1 MKADEYKIQD
11 VFHSGGSVQ
20 YKLPHFQREYAW
32 EKNNWKMFF
41 DDVMSMYDDRSGT
54 PSKHF
59 LGTIVVMTDGTHG
72 ISMIVH
78 KIVDGQQ
85 RLITASLLLCALRNS
100 ISPERN
106 SISPE
111 QKLFDEINSYLI
123 NPREDGDFYFKLVP
137 TVRYGDK
144 RAYFSILRDQF
155 NGSSES
161 KITTAYKYF
170 RKRISDKNQL
180 DLERFVKCIV
190 AGMEVVFV
198 KLAENEQPY
207 KIFESLNAK
216 GKALTQPDLVRNYI
230 AMRLPTSGQEQ
241 VFDNYWIGIEQTLQ
255 ERRKT
260 VRGMGELTAFLRHYL
275 SYNSGQLPTAKRVY
289 ETFRNRMETEFS
301 SVDQFIEEIEV
312 IHQFS
317 RYYNKLLRPQNE
329 PNGEIQD
336 QLIRLNTLAFS
347 SPYPFLMYLYDLYAK
362 NSISSDEFLKTLKAI
377 ENHVVR
383 RFLAGESTPYLHN
396 MFATLKSDVDKNRIS
411 QTTTDALL
419 NKKYPSDHRLRRE
432 LFSTR
437 FYHIKYPRRAVIVLE
452 TLNRHLSKDT
462 DGHTVLDG
470 ESTIEHILPQKLSKE
485 WEEHLGISWEE
496 DHEIYCDTIGNV
508 TILTKKWN
516 SSLSDSE
523 FHKKK
528 SKLAQHGLL
537 LNSNYFSQDIA
548 KWNADAIRERT
559 KYLTD
564 LILEVWPALGEQPEP
579 DSVTGTKPTSLTI
592 LDESFNVKTWQEV
605 AIQTAQTISGLAG
618 AEEFESLA
626 GKFNKDFKREC
637 LDDKAYKKMPN
648 GWCLR
653 VRRSAEDVV
662 RFCKKLVTS
671 AGLSEKDW
679 DVKYE

>member
-11 VFHSGGSVQ
+11 VFYSGGSVQ

-54 PSKHF
+54 TSKHF

-72 ISMIVH
+72 ISMTVH

-100 ISPERN
+100 ISPE
-106 SISPE
+106 
-111 QKLFDEINSYLI
+111 QKLSKEINSYLI
-123 NPREDGDFYFKLVP
+123 NPREDGEFHFKLVP
-137 TVRYGDK
+137 TTQYGDK
-144 RAYFSILRDQF
+144 QAYFSIILREQF
-155 NGSSES
+155 NGNSES
-161 KITTAYKYF
+161 KITDAYKYF

-198 KLAENEQPY
+198 KLAKNEQPY

-216 GKALTQPDLVRNYI
+216 GKALTQPDLVRNYV
-230 AMRLPTSGQEQ
+230 AMRLPISEQEQ
-241 VFDNYWIGIEQTLQ
+241 VFGNYWVDIQRTLQ
-255 ERRKT
+255 DRRKI

-275 SYNSGQLPTAKRVY
+275 SYNSGQLPTANRVY
-289 ETFRNRMETEFS
+289 ETFRNRMETKEFS
-301 SVDQFIEEIEV
+301 SVDQFIEEIKV
-312 IHQFS
+312 IHRFS

-329 PNGEIQD
+329 PNEEIQD

-347 SPYPFLMYLYDLYAK
+347 SPYPFLMYLYDLYDK
-362 NSISSDEFLKTLKAI
+362 NSISSDEFLKTLKTI

-396 MFATLKSDVDKNRIS
+396 MFPILKRDIDENRIS
-411 QTTTDALL
+411 QTTTEALL
-419 NKKYPSDHRLRRE
+419 NKKYPSDHRLHQE
-432 LFSTR
+432 LISNK
-437 FYHIKYPRRAVIVLE
+437 FYHKESKRVVVVLK
-452 TLNRHLSKDT
+452 TLNRRLSQKQKT
-462 DGHTVLDG
+462 GGYTVLDS
-470 ESTIEHILPQKLSKE
+470 EPTIEHIMPQKMSDE
-485 WEEHLGISWEE
+485 WQEHLGDFWEE
-496 DHEIYCDTIGNV
+496 DHEDYLNTIGNL
-508 TILTKKWN
+508 TIITKEWN
-516 SSLSDSE
+516 SSLSNSE
-523 FHKKK
+523 FHEKK
-528 SKLAQHGLL
+528 SKLAQNALL
-537 LNSNYFSQDIA
+537 LNKKYFSQDIA

-559 KYLTD
+559 KYLTG
-564 LILEVWPALGEQPEP
+564 LILEVWPALGEQPN
-579 DSVTGTKPTSLTI
+579 SVTGTKPTSLTI
-592 LDESFNVKTWQEV
+592 LGDSFDVKNWREV
-605 AIQTAQTISGLAG
+605 AIQTAQTILELAG

>member
-20 YKLPHFQREYAW
+20 YRLPHFQREYAW

-41 DDVMSMYDDRSGT
+41 DDVMSMYADPSGT
-54 PSKHF
+54 TSKHF

-72 ISMIVH
+72 ISMTVY

-100 ISPERN
+100 ISPE
-106 SISPE
+106 
-111 QKLFDEINSYLI
+111 QKLFDEIDSYLI
-123 NPREDGDFYFKLVP
+123 NPREDGEFYFKLVP
-137 TVRYGDK
+137 TAKYGDK
-144 RAYFSILRDQF
+144 RAYFSILRERF

-161 KITTAYKYF
+161 KITAAYKYF
-170 RKRISDKNQL
+170 RKRIDENQL
-180 DLERFVKCIV
+180 DFEHFVKCIV

-198 KLAENEQPY
+198 KLDENEQPY

-216 GKALTQPDLVRNYI
+216 GKALTQPDLVRNYV
-230 AMRLPTSGQEQ
+230 AMRLPISEQEQ
-241 VFDNYWIGIEQTLQ
+241 VFDNYWRDIEQTLQ
-255 ERRKT
+255 DRRKII
-260 VRGMGELTAFLRHYL
+260 RGMGELTAFLRHYL
-275 SYNSGQLPTAKRVY
+275 SYNSGQLPTTNRVY

-329 PNGEIQD
+329 TNGEIQD

-347 SPYPFLMYLYDLYAK
+347 SPYPFLMYLYDLYDK
-362 NSISSDEFLKTLKAI
+362 NSISSDEFLKTLKTI
-377 ENHVVR
+377 ENYIVR

-396 MFATLKSDVDKNRIS
+396 MFAALKSDVDKNRIS
-411 QTTTDALL
+411 QTTADALL

-437 FYHIKYPRRAVIVLE
+437 FYHKELKRVVVVLK
-452 TLNRHLSKDT
+452 TLNRHLSQKQKA
-462 DGHTVLDG
+462 GGYTVLDS
-470 ESTIEHILPQKLSKE
+470 EPTIEHIMPQTVDNVGNE
-485 WEEHLGISWEE
+485 WQEHLGISWKE
-496 DHEIYCDTIGNV
+496 DHEDYLDTIGNL
-508 TILTKKWN
+508 TIITKEWN
-516 SSLSDSE
+516 SSLSNSE
-523 FHKKK
+523 FHEKK
-528 SKLAQHGLL
+528 SRLAQNALL

-559 KYLTD
+559 KYLTG

-579 DSVTGTKPTSLTI
+579 DDVTGKKPISLTI
-592 LDESFNVKTWQEV
+592 LDASFDVRTWQEV
-605 AIQTAQTISGLAG
+605 AIQTAETISELGG
-618 AEEFESLA
+618 AEDFESLA
-626 GKFNKDFKREC
+626 GKFGRDFKREC
-637 LDDKAYKKMPN
+637 LDDKAYKRMSN

-662 RFCKKLVTS
+662 RFCKKLVSS
-671 AGLSEKDW
+671 AGLSDKDW
-679 DVKYE
+679 KVEYG